1 METGKNPKIY
11 RKNKKFS
18 NNKVSQSLEPNLTVG
33 LVKDSIN
40 RKLREKEKYHLIT
53 KCITYSFDYFI
64 WDSYIESL
72 ISNLVFLQNT

>member
-1 METGKNPKIY
+1 METGKNPKIC

-40 RKLREKEKYHLIT
+40 RKLREREKYHLIR

-64 WDSYIESL
+64 
-72 ISNLVFLQNT
+72 